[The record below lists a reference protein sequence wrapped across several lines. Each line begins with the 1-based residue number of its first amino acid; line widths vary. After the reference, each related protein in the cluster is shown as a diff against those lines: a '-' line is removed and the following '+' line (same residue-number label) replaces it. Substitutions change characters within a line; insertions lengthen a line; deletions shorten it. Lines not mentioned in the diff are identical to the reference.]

1 MTNKYSKR
9 SSDKLLTCDPRIV
22 EIMNI
27 VVIIM
32 DNTIL
37 CGHRG
42 EEAQSKAFAE
52 GKSNAK
58 YGESKHNKT
67 PSQAVDAAPYP
78 IDWSDK
84 ERFARLAGVIEG
96 VAHMLGYK
104 IKWGGDFTGFYD
116 GSHFEIME

>member
-1 MTNKYSKR
+1 MTNHYSK
-9 SSDKLLTCDPRIV
+9 SSNDKLSTCDPRII

-27 VVIIM
+27 VVKIM

-42 EEAQSKAFAE
+42 EAAQNKAYTD

-58 YGESKHNKT
+58 YGESEHNKT
-67 PSQAVDAAPYP
+67 PSKAVDAAPYP
-78 IDWSDK
+78 IDWNDK

-96 VAHMLGYK
+96 VARMLGYK

-116 GSHFEIME
+116 GSHFEII